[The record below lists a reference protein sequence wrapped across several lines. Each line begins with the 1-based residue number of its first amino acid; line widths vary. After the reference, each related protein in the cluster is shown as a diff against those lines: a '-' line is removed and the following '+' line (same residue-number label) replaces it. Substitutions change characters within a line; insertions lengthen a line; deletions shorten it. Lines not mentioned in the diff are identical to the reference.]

1 MNCKYLHFY
10 LLTHLIVMPRVV
22 HRNQV
27 IFHFYWSTAHYTVN
41 TMHVFSL
48 SFKANTD
55 VSAAN
60 FTFVATRMLTSHI
73 AEKYLMNSFCGF
85 SPLHHGPVT
94 IMTQNHREQVSK
106 TGRLHLAA
114 VPVWSLSR
122 RRSAQ
127 SLAGTHTSQTDEPGD
142 SGTQQPAILLSD
154 MIRQCPCTHAN
165 RTPLYKHA
173 EIVF

>member
-1 MNCKYLHFY
+1 
-10 LLTHLIVMPRVV
+10 
-22 HRNQV
+22 
-27 IFHFYWSTAHYTVN
+27 
-41 TMHVFSL
+41 MHVSWL

-73 AEKYLMNSFCGF
+73 AEKYLINSFCGF
-85 SPLHHGPVT
+85 SPLHHGRVT
-94 IMTQNHREQVSK
+94 IMTQNHREQMSK

-127 SLAGTHTSQTDEPGD
+127 SLAGTDTSQTDEPGD

-154 MIRQCPCTHAN
+154 IIRQCPWLTQTELPCTSTQRLFSKSRPTGIIDNEHVHSHLWWQAQMKTN
-165 RTPLYKHA
+165 SFLHLHSLMTHMHW
-173 EIVF
+173 E